1 MGLPGMRLLRGSRG
15 GLASAERQ
23 QQLLTQAF
31 VDLVDFERGL
41 ALVAE
46 YFQNGG
52 TSFFRNFHAR
62 LVEMDD
68 MHLQR
73 LHQKVLVIPAARTR
87 QCHSS
92 LLVDRQYCELP

>member
-1 MGLPGMRLLRGSRG
+1 MRLLRGSRG
-15 GLASAERQ
+15 GLAGAERQ
-23 QQLLTQAF
+23 QQLFTQAF
-31 VDLVDFERGL
+31 VDLVDIERGL

-52 TSFFRNFHAR
+52 TAFFRKFHAA
-62 LVEMDD
+62 LVEMRDR
-68 MHLQR
+68 HSPR

-87 QCHSS
+87 QNHSS